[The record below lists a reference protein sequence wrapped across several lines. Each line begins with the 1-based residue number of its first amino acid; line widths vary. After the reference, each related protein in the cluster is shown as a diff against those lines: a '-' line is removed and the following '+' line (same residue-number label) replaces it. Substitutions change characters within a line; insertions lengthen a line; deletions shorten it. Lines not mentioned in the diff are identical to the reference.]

1 MISKRI
7 WMSILCS
14 LILQTYLAAQSGPA
28 NDQGPTTVLARL
40 SYSNT
45 FVAVSGQQRSP
56 GICFELYRSGRY
68 RVSRS
73 TDGSTKTL
81 GGTLTQEQLGAVTQ
95 LMNKLDFESRG
106 GGVIRN
112 GSESFVAEIVR
123 GHETMRYLW
132 VNPDHQRP
140 FPDSAATLVNWLQGF
155 TPQDASP
162 STVPELSSDPICPR
176 ASINPVQPVAA
187 NTHRVPCACL
197 SQNGA

>member
-1 MISKRI
+1 MTSKRM

-14 LILQTYLAAQSGPA
+14 VILQACLATQSGLA

-73 TDGSTKTL
+73 TDGATKTL
-81 GGTLTQEQLGAVTQ
+81 GGTLTQDQLGAVTQ
-95 LMNKLDFESRG
+95 LMKKLDFESSG

-123 GHETMRYLW
+123 GNETMRYLW
-132 VNPDHQRP
+132 VDPDHQRP
-140 FPDSAATLVNWLQGF
+140 FPDSAVSIINWLQDF
-155 TPQDASP
+155 IPQDASP
-162 STVPELSSDPICPR
+162 VTVPELSTDAICPR
-176 ASINPVQPVAA
+176 VSDKPLQPVARMR
-187 NTHRVPCACL
+187 NCVSCACL
-197 SQNGA
+197 L